1 MRNGGYFE
9 YKPMFI
15 SELPVPKISNK
26 TLEENIA
33 LCIEAC
39 NETEID
45 NAIYSLYNLSE
56 EEICYIE
63 QRN

>member
-1 MRNGGYFE
+1 
-9 YKPMFI
+9 MFI
-15 SELPVPKISNK
+15 RELPVVDISNK
-26 TLEENIA
+26 ALEENIA

-45 NAIYSLYNLSE
+45 KAIYSLYNLSE